1 MAPDYSL
8 FQLPR
13 KCVYMYI
20 PWVSAG
26 THQVMGSWFPLSM
39 DVSKDRELLRRRNI
53 SKNFF

>member
-1 MAPDYSL
+1 M
-8 FQLPR
+8 
-13 KCVYMYI
+13 YMYI

-53 SKNFF
+53 SKNFFFRVKNNEGIWT